1 MKANPEH
8 LYPQVAVV
16 PLTKQFQEQ
25 EVCSGHQMQQA
36 GDQDE
41 EHSDAKGAIERQIK
55 KQSGRTRQIILGQEV
70 DTLAQRLV
78 TVGQRLEEQ
87 TSVLGWKITQFE

>member
-1 MKANPEH
+1 M
-8 LYPQVAVV
+8 
-16 PLTKQFQEQ
+16 
-25 EVCSGHQMQQA
+25 
-36 GDQDE
+36 
-41 EHSDAKGAIERQIK
+41 
-55 KQSGRTRQIILGQEV
+55 RQIILGQEV

>member
-25 EVCSGHQMQQA
+25 EVGGGHQMQQA

-41 EHSDAKGAIERQIK
+41 EHRDAKGAIERQIK
-55 KQSGRTRQIILGQEV
+55 KQSGIGC
-70 DTLAQRLV
+70 
-78 TVGQRLEEQ
+78 G
-87 TSVLGWKITQFE
+87 K